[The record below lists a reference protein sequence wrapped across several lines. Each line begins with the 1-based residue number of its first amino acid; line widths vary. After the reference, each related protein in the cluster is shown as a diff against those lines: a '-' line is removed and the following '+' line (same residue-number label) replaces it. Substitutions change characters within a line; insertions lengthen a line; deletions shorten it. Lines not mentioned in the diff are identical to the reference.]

1 MMRITGLRALSLRA
15 PTWRSLGGSDAV
27 HGDPDYS
34 AAYVILASDS
44 GIAGHGMTFTIGR
57 GNDIVCAA
65 IDALAHRVLGH
76 DLDEVVDDF
85 ASFHRRLTNESQLRW
100 LGPDKGVIRRATA
113 GIGNAVWDLWAKRV
127 GKPVWKLVVDLTPEQ
142 IVGTVSWGDLM

>member
-57 GNDIVCAA
+57 GHELVCAA
-65 IDALAHRVLGH
+65 IDALAHLVLGH
-76 DLDEVVDDF
+76 DLDEIVDDF

-100 LGPDKGVIRRATA
+100 LGPDKCGVTLATA
-113 GIGNAVWDLWAKRV
+113 PIR
-127 GKPVWKLVVDLTPEQ
+127 T
-142 IVGTVSWGDLM
+142 